1 LNRTTKNFPDLNP
14 TKNATYF
21 WLEKMDNSV
30 RHSFKENSSDEEDD
44 QDDVGKDGGDPDD
57 ERVFSNSLDDAL
69 VQRKEIKT
77 IILS

>member
-1 LNRTTKNFPDLNP
+1 
-14 TKNATYF
+14 
-21 WLEKMDNSV
+21 MDNSV
-30 RHSFKENSSDEEDD
+30 RHSFEENSSDEEDD

-69 VQRKEIKT
+69 VQRKGIKI